1 MSGNIFKSK
10 LSALQMHFSPDDSPA
25 GNPTGFTLLQPD
37 HQYTIDGLM
46 NSDTPVLCQC
56 THVTQRN
63 WSRVGFGQI
72 IAEDGKTQQVF
83 LKQNVS
89 KNGDILSDQWEYE
102 KAGAIVATDLFHN
115 TISIPQ
121 LKYHNP
127 SLALC
132 VFEFINIIPF
142 DELLRQN
149 NSQFTKCFSTFLE
162 HSVQILETMQS
173 EQSSTIIDTLPVKN
187 RPYGSPTSI
196 NFKGFDIRNIGII
209 NEPKNNIDCSEFIMF
224 DFGRPYKAPI
234 EEAAAKL
241 FISIGL
247 LNWGRPMSRFAKGP
261 DTDLLT
267 MALPYMKPFLEYE
280 SINAELDLQSR
291 FRAKEVHSSGIIEKS
306 FKKLGI
312 NVLGKQYLN
321 KLRTWCNDNIF
332 RA

>member
-1 MSGNIFKSK
+1 MSN
-10 LSALQMHFSPDDSPA
+10 PA
-25 GNPTGFTLLQPD
+25 INCENSVLLQPGKE
-37 HQYTIDGLM
+37 YTVNDLLD
-46 NSDTPVLCQC
+46 NNVSVTCLC

-72 IAEDGKTQQVF
+72 TTKDGKTKKVF

-89 KNGDILSDQWEYE
+89 KNGEILSHQWEYE
-102 KAGAIVATDLFHN
+102 KLGTKVASELFQS
-115 TISIPQ
+115 TVSIPQ

-127 SLALC
+127 KMALC
-132 VFEFINIIPF
+132 VFEFINVIPF
-142 DELLRQN
+142 DELLRDN
-149 NSQFTKCFSTFLE
+149 NTLFMKHFTQFLE
-162 HSVQILETMQS
+162 HSAQILQTMQNV
-173 EQSSTIIDTLPVKN
+173 QPGTTIDTLPTKQ
-187 RPYGSPTSI
+187 RTYGSHSTSI

-209 NEPKNNIDCSEFIMF
+209 NDPNNNSGSSEFIMF

-241 FISIGL
+241 FVSIGL
-247 LNWGRPMSRFAKGP
+247 LNWGRPITRFAKGP

-267 MALPYMKPFLEYE
+267 MVLPYMKPFLEYE
-280 SINAELDLQSR
+280 SISAELDLQNK
-291 FRAKEVHSSGIIEKS
+291 FRASEVHGSGIVEKS

-321 KLRTWCNDNIF
+321 KLRTWYIDNIF